1 MAVLHRDTYIN
12 IILNIAEYLEEE
24 EKVMVE
30 GDQILQDQEKA
41 LGPDIPIDT
50 SLVVQLVAPAAP
62 QTTRD

>member
-1 MAVLHRDTYIN
+1 MLHRDTYIN

-50 SLVVQLVAPAAP
+50 SRVV
-62 QTTRD
+62 